1 MMEAI
6 VILAGAYQLA
16 SWLLA
21 LVDAID
27 APPKKA
33 PPTSANVR
41 RAGNPRKQ
49 QTWGPVPF

>member
-1 MMEAI
+1 MMEGI

-27 APPKKA
+27 APPKKSS
-33 PPTSANVR
+33 PTSANVR
-41 RAGNPRKQ
+41 RAGNPRK
-49 QTWGPVPF
+49 

>member
-21 LVDAID
+21 LVDFFFFFF
-27 APPKKA
+27 KKA

-41 RAGNPRKQ
+41 RAGNPRK
-49 QTWGPVPF
+49 